1 MKFEIPL
8 IGTLLLAAVVSPAG
22 LGSLQAADPTQRFY
36 DECGECHG
44 EAREFALDWL
54 AFRDGKLIGTDSGK
68 PVAEFLKKHQELKA
82 EDINYYVELLTRV
95 AREAGIK

>member
-1 MKFEIPL
+1 MKSNILL
-8 IGTLLLAAVVSPAG
+8 IGSLFLACSVALAG
-22 LGSLQAADPTQRFY
+22 SGSLQAAASTQGFY

-54 AFRDGKLIGTDSGK
+54 AFRDGKLIGTGSEK
-68 PVAEFLKKHQELKA
+68 PVAEFLEKHRELKA
-82 EDINYYVELLTRV
+82 EDIGYYVELLTRV